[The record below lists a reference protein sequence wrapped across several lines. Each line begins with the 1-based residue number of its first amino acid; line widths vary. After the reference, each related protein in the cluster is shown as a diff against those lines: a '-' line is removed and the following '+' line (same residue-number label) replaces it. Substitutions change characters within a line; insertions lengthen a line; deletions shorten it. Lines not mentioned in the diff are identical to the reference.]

1 MNMKYSVD
9 RIEGNIII
17 LQNLESKEMKE
28 IDKDILDF
36 EVNDGDIIIYEN
48 NQYRKDDNAKEDRL
62 KMIQEKLNR
71 LKELH

>member
-1 MNMKYSVD
+1 MKYSVD